1 MGLLGFKDKEEL
13 NYLEMTP
20 LRNYQHEK
28 NENNLIDVLVP
39 KFKKEFF
46 RNLLV
51 PRSRSPFIKANLDEF
66 GSETWLLMDGDN
78 KVEIIAEKLN
88 EKFGDR
94 IQPVL
99 GRLTT
104 FLTNLYKNGFISF
117 KEIERK

>member
-1 MGLLGFKDKEEL
+1 MFGLFKEKEEL

-20 LRNYQHEK
+20 LRSYNHEL
-28 NENNLIDVLVP
+28 NESNLIDVLVP
-39 KFKKEFF
+39 KFKSEFL

-51 PRSRSPFIKANLDEF
+51 PSKRSPFIKANLDEF
-66 GSETWLLMDGDN
+66 GSETWLLMDGEN
-78 KVEIIAEKLN
+78 KVELIADKLN

-94 IQPVL
+94 IHPVI

-104 FLTNLYKNGFISF
+104 FLTQLYKNGFISF